1 MNSYCNTGNH
11 PPHRQK
17 AYARRTVGER

>member
-11 PPHRQK
+11 PHRQK